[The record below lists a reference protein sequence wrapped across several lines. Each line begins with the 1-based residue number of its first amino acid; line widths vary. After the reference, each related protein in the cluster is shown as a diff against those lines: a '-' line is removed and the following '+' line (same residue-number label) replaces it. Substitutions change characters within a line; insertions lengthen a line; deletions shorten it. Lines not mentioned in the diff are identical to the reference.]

1 MYTSLVALVRPLCA
15 ARHYTTRLRDRDVTV
30 ESTPRTTSTTNAS
43 APSLHNFFHRSD
55 AVLNKRKFNR
65 ERGQLHF
72 IFLEGLPGT
81 GKQGVLWRLNK
92 VSGGCIL
99 KLLLCHLP
107 VLTE

>member
-1 MYTSLVALVRPLCA
+1 MYTSLVALVRPLCV

-30 ESTPRTTSTTNAS
+30 DPTNTTNTPNTT

-92 VSGGCIL
+92 VSGVYIL
-99 KLLLCHLP
+99 KLLLCHLHA
-107 VLTE
+107 LTK